1 MSTDLKIFK
10 TSFDISIY
18 EINTDFTNNQ
28 SLITFLNN
36 TKIPMT
42 ESVYT
47 TFYEYPNI
55 LFDSNLINFKDF
67 ISSYLYI
74 FCKNV
79 LNKEKFT
86 ITESWFQK
94 YLKDSYH
101 DIHVHHCREN
111 SYSLIF
117 YVDATNNS
125 SVTNFH
131 IPGYPYTPGTTKI
144 IKAEKNKL
152 VIFPGYIPHQVPF
165 NKDEQR
171 IIFSANFEVLN

>member
-28 SLITFLNN
+28 SLITFLNK
-36 TKIPMT
+36 TKIHTT

-67 ISSYLYI
+67 IFSYLYI

-79 LNKEKFT
+79 LNKEKFI

-101 DIHVHHCREN
+101 DIHVHHCKEN

-125 SVTNFH
+125 SVTNFY
-131 IPGYPYTPGTTKI
+131 IPGFPYTPEI
-144 IKAEKNKL
+144 IKSFVAEKNKL
-152 VIFPGYIPHQVPF
+152 VTFPGYLPHKVPL

-171 IIFSANFEVLN
+171 IIFSANFEVMN